1 MVAAVCLAKP
11 FEPRVGSQE
20 SSLSCNFLS
29 ESIFVLRVVPS
40 TSIDVQEYSCL
51 VYTKW
56 VPFHLTLF
64 YSVYWY
70 FTHS

>member
-51 VYTKW
+51 VYTK
-56 VPFHLTLF
+56 
-64 YSVYWY
+64 
-70 FTHS
+70 